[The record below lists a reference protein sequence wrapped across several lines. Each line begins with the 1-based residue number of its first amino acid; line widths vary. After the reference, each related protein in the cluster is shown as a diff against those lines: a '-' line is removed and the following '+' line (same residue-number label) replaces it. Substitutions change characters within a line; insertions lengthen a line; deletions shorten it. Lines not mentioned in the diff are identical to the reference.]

1 MGITAED
8 VQAVGQSQLG
18 ALIVPGVLPAPVIQ
32 RATRNL
38 LTCFEPSYPY
48 GIPGLGQLGPE
59 HPRLLEIMGDGEEYR
74 KSKYFDDRDAVMA
87 ARSSCFQAGFFPV
100 DILRS

>member
-1 MGITAED
+1 MTAED
-8 VQAVGQSQLG
+8 IQAIGQSQLG
-18 ALIVPGVLPAPVIQ
+18 ALLIPGILPAPVIQ

-38 LTCFEPSYPY
+38 LNHFEPFYPWSTP
-48 GIPGLGQLGPE
+48 GIGHLGLY
-59 HPRLLEIMGDGEEYR
+59 PRLLEIMGEGEEYW
-74 KSKYFDDRDAVMA
+74 KSKYFDDRDSVMD